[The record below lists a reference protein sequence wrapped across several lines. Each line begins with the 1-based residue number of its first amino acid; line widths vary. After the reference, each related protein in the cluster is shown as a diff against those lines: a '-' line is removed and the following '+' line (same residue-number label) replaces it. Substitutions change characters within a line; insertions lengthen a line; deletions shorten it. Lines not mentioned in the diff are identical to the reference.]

1 MYSIFVRILVDA
13 GLCILFAFPFP
24 KPEIGY
30 GWLWLMAALYS
41 IRMTLN
47 IWEFVTRW
55 ICFHLVSKA
64 EMIKSFTKLLQTN
77 CVNQTNNYF
86 DAESYLA
93 LAGAPLNDY
102 LVWLDSLP
110 QGDKGIE
117 AIDPHLLASSIRSGL
132 FASEAIGA
140 LDTAK
145 ILAPFTTAVMLK
157 IGLRDAALKHYR
169 PEGYRASFAD
179 ALVGVKRA

>member
-1 MYSIFVRILVDA
+1 MYSIFVRILIDA

-41 IRMTLN
+41 IRITLN
-47 IWEFVTRW
+47 IWEFVTGW

-64 EMIKSFTKLLQTN
+64 EMIENVTKLLRAN
-77 CVNQTNNYF
+77 SVNQTNSYF

-93 LAGAPLNDY
+93 SASAPLHDY
-102 LVWLDSLP
+102 LVLLDSSP
-110 QGDKGIE
+110 KGDKGIE
-117 AIDPHLLASSIRSGL
+117 SVDPHLLASSIRSGL
-132 FASEAIGA
+132 FASEALGA

-145 ILAPFTTAVMLK
+145 ILAPFTMAIMLK

-169 PEGYRASFAD
+169 PEGLRASFAD
-179 ALVGVKRA
+179 ATVGAKSV